1 MKLTEEIT
9 GEIARISALKEEPYY
24 LYDTGTIRE
33 QCRFFREIPYPE
45 KSVHYATMAG
55 IHPHI
60 LALVREEGLHVF
72 VNSVSHIR
80 KVLRAGFR
88 GRDIVFT
95 ASAQTVAMVRETGKK
110 GVRVNLDSPS
120 QLDAWE
126 QLFPGKPA
134 GIRCNIGD
142 KVPAIKKW
150 AGTFIGRESRLG
162 FTAGELAA
170 RGYVELLLLGQTV
183 NSYADRAAGVGFAGL
198 LGRLAG
204 IAGIR
209 RIRFTS
215 PHPGNFT
222 DDLLE
227 VLVSCPQVCNHI
239 HLPVQSGSSRVLRL
253 MRRGYT
259 REDYLDIVR
268 KIRAAPR
275 EIALS
280 TDLIVGFPGETESD
294 FEDTL
299 SLLDAVQYDGAYS
312 FKYSQRPHTEALNF
326 PDEIPEDEK
335 GRRLDLLQRK
345 QALIQYSRN
354 APFEQRRMEVL
365 VEGRARSRVRLTGR
379 AQNNKI
385 VNFDGPDSLIGQFV
399 EVDITG
405 FSSNSLKGTL
415 SRRTTP

>member
-72 VNSVSHIR
+72 VNSVSHLR

-95 ASAQTVAMVRETGKK
+95 ASAQTVAMLREAGKK

-170 RGYVELLLLGQTV
+170 RRGDPRVETLHLYAGTALMDTGYLLDCYRALASLTPWFPRLTALNFGGGFGIDENGSAGFPLRDYGEKVAALMEGISAGYGKRLELLLEPGRIITGESGYFV
-183 NSYADRAAGVGFAGL
+183 ARVTDVKRRPGVSFIGL
-198 LGRLAG
+198 NGSTAQFPRPLFYPEEAR
-204 IAGIR
+204 
-209 RIRFTS
+209 
-215 PHPGNFT
+215 HPLV
-222 DDLLE
+222 LLRNGE
-227 VLVSCPQVCNHI
+227 VLSPGEGQNSTLYGCSTYSRDFFIRNVV
-239 HLPVQSGSSRVLRL
+239 LPEARTGDLVVFGHA
-253 MRRGYT
+253 GAYCAAAAT
-259 REDYLDIVR
+259 RFL
-268 KIRAAPR
+268 
-275 EIALS
+275 
-280 TDLIVGFPGETESD
+280 GFPT
-294 FEDTL
+294 
-299 SLLDAVQYDGAYS
+299 
-312 FKYSQRPHTEALNF
+312 
-326 PDEIPEDEK
+326 PEEHF
-335 GRRLDLLQRK
+335 L
-345 QALIQYSRN
+345 
-354 APFEQRRMEVL
+354 
-365 VEGRARSRVRLTGR
+365 
-379 AQNNKI
+379 
-385 VNFDGPDSLIGQFV
+385 
-399 EVDITG
+399 
-405 FSSNSLKGTL
+405 
-415 SRRTTP
+415 